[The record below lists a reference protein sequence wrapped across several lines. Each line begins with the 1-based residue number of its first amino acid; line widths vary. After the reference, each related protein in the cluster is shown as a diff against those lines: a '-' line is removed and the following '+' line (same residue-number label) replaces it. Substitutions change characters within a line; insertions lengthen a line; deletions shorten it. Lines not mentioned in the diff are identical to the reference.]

1 MTPACFSSGAYHDT
15 TGSAQ
20 GFSVTPL
27 SSRSWLLKW
36 IFYMPHLKYS
46 ETCGEND
53 PCYGNN
59 GEVEEFDLPT
69 IGYYTAVVVSPS
81 E

>member
-1 MTPACFSSGAYHDT
+1 
-15 TGSAQ
+15 
-20 GFSVTPL
+20 
-27 SSRSWLLKW
+27 
-36 IFYMPHLKYS
+36 MPHLKYS